1 MGGTKQVLGVS
12 TNGQSKDLLESG
24 PGNPCAV
31 FLNDEVDFFGAK
43 PGIWCIGY
51 LMKQNAKKAKVRLLD
66 YSEEE
71 RAAESMQIQMLA
83 KNLDDDDDDVNKA
96 PPKETR
102 YDCDALC
109 VVENPNELKV
119 GDLVYGRFQKGL
131 LLEDVPPDVRVL
143 YRGRVAGV
151 GPIENSCNICYDDG
165 DYEMSVPYAEVV
177 RVMVHRNETDWMNGI
192 QIASHAKSRT
202 TGVVATE
209 AVVSISDQRQVR
221 FHYTVGDEKWSA
233 KVAYK
238 NALLAIFQHAK
249 EKIDP
254 KRRLPW
260 PSNDVFTSS
269 LSTPKRPPPPPE
281 EKHNEK
287 RSEQH
292 SKKAK
297 KSSTSGKAKTSRS
310 QRKTSNVEPM
320 DFDGDTAKSDKK
332 KNDECVT
339 PAVRRPTKRLVV
351 YAEDSED
358 DVKEDE
364 DDDEAAMDAQDG
376 DYSGAKG
383 KKMKPSYAAGT
394 VTRRSQRSTAR
405 KTTTT
410 NRFRSDVPAVPETT
424 PPAMERMEPLPECAL
439 ALVPMSRM
447 EASTLEKFWG
457 HEPFAGH
464 EMLMMNLTGR
474 GK

>member
-12 TNGQSKDLLESG
+12 TNGQSKDLLETG

-66 YSEEE
+66 HSEEE

-83 KNLDDDDDDVNKA
+83 KNLADDDVKA
-96 PPKETR
+96 PPKATR

-109 VVENPNELKV
+109 VVENPNELKL

-151 GPIENSCNICYDDG
+151 GPIDNTCDICYDDG
-165 DYEMSVPYAEVV
+165 DYEMSVPYADVV

-192 QIASHAKSRT
+192 KIASHGKSKT
-202 TGVVATE
+202 TGAVATE
-209 AVVSISDQRQVR
+209 AVVSVSDQRQVR
-221 FHYTVGDEKWSA
+221 FHYTVGDEKWSF

-254 KRRLPW
+254 TRRLPW
-260 PSNDVFTSS
+260 PSNDFFTSS

-281 EKHNEK
+281 KEHNDK
-287 RSEQH
+287 RGAQH
-292 SKKAK
+292 FKKAK
-297 KSSTSGKAKTSRS
+297 KNTTSGKAKTSRS

-320 DFDGDTAKSDKK
+320 EIDEDTAKSDKK
-332 KNDECVT
+332 KDECVT
-339 PAVRRPTKRLVV
+339 PAVRRRPTKRLVV

-358 DVKEDE
+358 DDKDDE
-364 DDDEAAMDAQDG
+364 DDKAGMDEEDG
-376 DYSGAKG
+376 DYSGVKG
-383 KKMKPSYAAGT
+383 KKMKPSCAAGA

-410 NRFRSDVPAVPETT
+410 NRSKSDVPAMRETT
-424 PPAMERMEPLPECAL
+424 PPALERMEPLPECPL

-457 HEPFAGH
+457 HDPFAGH